1 MKQKHDLLGFI
12 LAIVAG
18 LACLTAL
25 LCYTFF
31 PRVILPR
38 MDAITVIA
46 IVLIALLLDH
56 YAAHGSRRNYIL
68 IPIWG
73 ALIFGLFPLAACI
86 LAHPLHAINSGV
98 LGAVIFPA
106 ATFLFDSMVDRLSDT
121 RASKIAPLIG
131 AFLLFLAAQCL
142 MGIV

>member
-1 MKQKHDLLGFI
+1 MKQKHDLLGFL
-12 LAIVAG
+12 LALVTG
-18 LACLTAL
+18 LACLVAL

-38 MDAITVIA
+38 MDAVTVIA
-46 IVLIALLLDH
+46 IVLVSLLLDH

-86 LAHPLHAINSGV
+86 LPDPLHAINLGV

-106 ATFLFDSMVDRLSDT
+106 ATFLFDSMVERLSDS
-121 RASKIAPLIG
+121 RASKVAPLIG
-131 AFLLFLAAQCL
+131 AFLLFLATQCL